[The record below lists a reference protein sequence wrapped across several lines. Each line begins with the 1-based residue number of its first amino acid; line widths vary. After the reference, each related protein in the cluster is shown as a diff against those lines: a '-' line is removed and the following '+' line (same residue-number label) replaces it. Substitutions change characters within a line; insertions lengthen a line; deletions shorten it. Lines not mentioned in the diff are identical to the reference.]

1 MDPPRL
7 PVLQEI
13 ERLAGIK
20 SGGSCDSS
28 RKKGRSGKMK
38 AAANTAKK
46 KKTRKKTRSCRRK
59 HAQKKLSRKHAR
71 KHAKKTYNKFKLYG
85 KKYNF

>member
-28 RKKGRSGKMK
+28 RKMGRSGKIK

-46 KKTRKKTRSCRRK
+46 KKQERK
-59 HAQKKLSRKHAR
+59 L
-71 KHAKKTYNKFKLYG
+71 
-85 KKYNF
+85 